1 MFFFFNLHSCYS
13 IEKECHEGQL
23 GPKASG
29 SSIANSGGS
38 QDYHLKV
45 QGFKEKLDKFRL
57 QVNSI
62 SGIDVSKDR
71 QIEKVKMLK
80 DELDHKR
87 KLLSKYKNNCP
98 IEGVPKV

>member
-1 MFFFFNLHSCYS
+1 MQS
-13 IEKECHEGQL
+13 
-23 GPKASG
+23 
-29 SSIANSGGS
+29 
-38 QDYHLKV
+38 LKD
-45 QGFKEKLDKFRL
+45 KLDKFRL

-71 QIEKVKMLK
+71 QIERVSILK
-80 DELDHKR
+80 NELDHKR